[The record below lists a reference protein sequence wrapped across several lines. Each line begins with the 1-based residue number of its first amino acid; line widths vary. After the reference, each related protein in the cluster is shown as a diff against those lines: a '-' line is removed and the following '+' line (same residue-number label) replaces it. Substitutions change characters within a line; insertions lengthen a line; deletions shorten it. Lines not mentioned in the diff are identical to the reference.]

1 MEIITI
7 TTQMTKSNPKLSYI
21 IQRYRYKKGYTI
33 ENLASIVSVDPN
45 YIKSIELDNY
55 NKIIPNKEI
64 KSILKKLCYALNLKY
79 YKILN
84 LYEKEKFDHINIYYK
99 KDHIKNL
106 INNTSINNQTIRG
119 MVLFLGAFLIV
130 SYISYQIYFFV
141 KIPKVSLSNLN
152 EIEYV
157 ENEEYY
163 LKGSTDPNSQLTLN
177 GQRVKINTDGDFDF
191 KLNLNKG
198 VNVFKFVVSKNNR
211 SKVTILKR
219 VYLK

>member
-1 MEIITI
+1 
-7 TTQMTKSNPKLSYI
+7 MTKSNPKLSYI
-21 IQRYRYKKGYTI
+21 VQRYRYKKAYTI

-141 KIPKVSLSNLN
+141 RIPKVSLSNSN

-198 VNVFKFVVSKNNR
+198 VNIFKFVVSKNNR